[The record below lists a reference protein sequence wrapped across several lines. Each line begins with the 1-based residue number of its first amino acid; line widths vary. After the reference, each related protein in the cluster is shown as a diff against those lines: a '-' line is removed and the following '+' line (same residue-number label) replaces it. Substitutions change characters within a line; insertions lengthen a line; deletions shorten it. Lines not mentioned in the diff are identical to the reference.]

1 MSTGGDAGSDD
12 GGNGG
17 TTTGGSGGTNG
28 CVPTTCEAEGKNCG
42 RIDDGC
48 GRVLECGNCADGC
61 TCGETV
67 ANVCSGDGLDQ
78 SVTKYG
84 QRGRSSGFS
93 GTSAEYYEM
102 FDVACASI
110 DDCLEPC
117 EMRGGTD
124 DMCAATACQDSEP
137 DYCYPPTVWMNTQA
151 VRSEGTDITEAAE
164 LVLVNNPYADFLLV
178 DDFKLE
184 IPEGA
189 EILGITATIRRAG
202 GSPTEAVDGAV
213 RLIKGGV
220 IGEADRSQ
228 ATPWG
233 GPTFENVDYGGPED
247 LWGETW
253 TAADLNAEDFGVA
266 LSAIYTDT
274 GGNGRAYVDIVY
286 VTVDYATS
294 CE

>member
-1 MSTGGDAGSDD
+1 LPA
-12 GGNGG
+12 
-17 TTTGGSGGTNG
+17 
-28 CVPTTCEAEGKNCG
+28 PIWA
-42 RIDDGC
+42 
-48 GRVLECGNCADGC
+48 
-61 TCGETV
+61 
-67 ANVCSGDGLDQ
+67 
-78 SVTKYG
+78 
-84 QRGRSSGFS
+84 
-93 GTSAEYYEM
+93 
-102 FDVACASI
+102 
-110 DDCLEPC
+110 
-117 EMRGGTD
+117 
-124 DMCAATACQDSEP
+124 
-137 DYCYPPTVWMNTQA
+137 NTQA
-151 VRSEGTDITEAAE
+151 LRSEGTDITDAAE
-164 LVLVNNPYADFLLV
+164 RVLISDPYTDLLLV

-202 GSPTEAVDGAV
+202 GSPMEAVDGAV

-233 GPTFENVDYGGPED
+233 GPMFENVDYGGPED

-253 TAADLNAEDFGVA
+253 TAADVNAEDFGVA
-266 LSAIYTDT
+266 LTAIYTDT